1 MNLCPIVGAGTKT
14 EEIPNLVKDS
24 PILGEC
30 SSNQP
35 LIFNTLSGTGGPWGG
50 TAKGAG
56 RLGSDNLKDR
66 FVTLDTKN
74 DAAYCFEIKIVRLFI

>member
-50 TAKGAG
+50 QQKAQG
-56 RLGSDNLKDR
+56 D
-66 FVTLDTKN
+66 
-74 DAAYCFEIKIVRLFI
+74 